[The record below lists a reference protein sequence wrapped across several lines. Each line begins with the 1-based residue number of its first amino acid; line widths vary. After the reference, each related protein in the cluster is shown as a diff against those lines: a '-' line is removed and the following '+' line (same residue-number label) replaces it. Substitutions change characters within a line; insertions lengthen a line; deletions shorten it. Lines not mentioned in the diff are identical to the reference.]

1 MSGATAARA
10 TEVEAGSG
18 FPNDHILS
26 VKYRTLVAE
35 FSFSFD
41 AVKTVATGYGA
52 PAGSGEGEE
61 GSGDAAAAG
70 ARAEDDYAGE
80 AFVNSPG
87 EIMWPILH

>member
-1 MSGATAARA
+1 MVS
-10 TEVEAGSG
+10 
-18 FPNDHILS
+18 
-26 VKYRTLVAE
+26 
-35 FSFSFD
+35 
-41 AVKTVATGYGA
+41 KTVATGYGA

-87 EIMWPILH
+87 GNGQSFISTQMLLTGNEESEDNLSSKGNVYFEHIPMSNG

>member
-1 MSGATAARA
+1 M
-10 TEVEAGSG
+10 VW
-18 FPNDHILS
+18 
-26 VKYRTLVAE
+26 
-35 FSFSFD
+35 
-41 AVKTVATGYGA
+41 KTVATGYGA

-87 EIMWPILH
+87 GSGQSFISTQMLLTGNEESLASKGNVYFEHIPMSNG

>member
-1 MSGATAARA
+1 M
-10 TEVEAGSG
+10 VW
-18 FPNDHILS
+18 
-26 VKYRTLVAE
+26 
-35 FSFSFD
+35 
-41 AVKTVATGYGA
+41 KTVATGYGA